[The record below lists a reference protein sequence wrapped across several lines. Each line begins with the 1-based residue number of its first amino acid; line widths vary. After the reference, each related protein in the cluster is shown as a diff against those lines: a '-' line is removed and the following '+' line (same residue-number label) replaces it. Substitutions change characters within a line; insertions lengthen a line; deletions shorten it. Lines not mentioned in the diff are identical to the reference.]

1 MQKEFWLERWEK
13 AQIGFHDNA
22 VNSHLNKFWGALR
35 LSPGPQVFVPLC
47 GKSVDMRWLQE
58 QGCSVLGVELSDI
71 AARDFF
77 RENAYQA
84 QLEALPAFQKYS
96 AQDISILAGDFFDLT
111 PQELGKVAA
120 VYDRAAMVALPAD
133 MRARY
138 VQHLRHILPSGT
150 QILLV
155 TFDYPQQEMA
165 GPPFAL
171 PAAEVAALY
180 QPFADMVL
188 LETVD
193 VLEQN
198 LRFKQRGLTRLQE
211 SVYLL
216 TLR

>member
-22 VNSHLNKFWGALR
+22 VNTHLNKFWGALR
-35 LSPGPQVFVPLC
+35 LPPGQQVFVPLC

-77 RENAYQA
+77 KENAYQV
-84 QLEALPAFQKYS
+84 QLETLPAFQKYS

-111 PQELGKVAA
+111 PQELGNVAA

-138 VQHLRHILPSGT
+138 VRHLRHILPSGT

-171 PAAEVAALY
+171 PAAVVTALY

-216 TLR
+216 TLK